1 MQPKKIAIYSG
12 EIPSTTFIERLI
24 EGLSNDG
31 FKIFLFGLQKERV
44 SYAKNVSFF
53 SYSNKWNK
61 LYILLKYSFLL
72 SVFRSKEKKKLDE
85 IIYNKKRNIKL
96 CKVKYYPV
104 LYHKPDIFH
113 LQWAKS
119 LQDWVWVRDFG
130 IKLILSL
137 RGTHITI
144 SPIAD
149 EKLAEQYR
157 ALFPKV
163 DGFHAVSKS
172 IQKQAEEYGAETT
185 KIKVVYSGLNLKEL
199 PFVENKI
206 KNSTLKILSIGRSHW
221 VKGYTDALD
230 ACALLKKEN
239 FDFQYSIIGVGSD
252 EELIFQKSQLL
263 LENEVIFKKSMP
275 FKEIIT
281 EMQQADILLLSSL
294 EEGIANVVLEAMALG
309 TMVLSTNCGGIEEVI
324 TDGENGFIVPVRNPK
339 AIAEKIK
346 KITLLSEN
354 ERIEIYKKARKTI
367 EKQHNFNENCNAMET
382 LYESVLKE
390 IKPF

>member
-1 MQPKKIAIYSG
+1 MQSKKIAIYSG

-24 EGLSNDG
+24 EGVSNDG
-31 FKIFLFGLQKERV
+31 FKIFLFGLQKGSV

-72 SVFRSKEKKKLDE
+72 SVFKSKEKKKLDE

-104 LYHKPDIFH
+104 LYHKPDVFH

-119 LQDWVWVRDFG
+119 LEDWIWVHDFG

-157 ALFPKV
+157 ELFPKV

-206 KNSTLKILSIGRSHW
+206 KNRTLKILSIGRSHW

-230 ACALLKKEN
+230 ACVLLKKEN

-252 EELIFQKSQLL
+252 EELIFQKAQLL

-281 EMQQADILLLSSL
+281 EIQQADILLLSSL

-354 ERIEIYKKARKTI
+354 ERNEIYKKARKTI
-367 EKQHNFNENCNAMET
+367 EKQHDFSRNCNAMQA
-382 LYESVLKE
+382 LYQSVLTTN
-390 IKPF
+390 

>member
-1 MQPKKIAIYSG
+1 MPPKKIAIYSG

-24 EGLSNDG
+24 EGLINNG
-31 FKIFLFGLQKERV
+31 CQIFLFGWQKGSV
-44 SYAKNVSFF
+44 SYAKNVSVF

-72 SVFRSKEKKKLDE
+72 AIFKPKEKQKLDK
-85 IIYNKKRNIKL
+85 IISNKNRNTSL

-119 LQDWVWVRDFG
+119 LEDWIWVRDFG
-130 IKLILSL
+130 IQLILSL

-149 EKLAEQYR
+149 EKLAAQYR
-157 ALFPKV
+157 ALFPQV
-163 DGFHAVSKS
+163 DGFHAVSKA
-172 IQKQAEEYGAETT
+172 IQKQAEQYGAETAKT
-185 KIKVVYSGLNLKEL
+185 KVVYSGLQLNEL
-199 PFVENKI
+199 PFIENKVQ
-206 KNSTLKILSIGRSHW
+206 KKTLKILSIGRSHW

-239 FDFQYSIIGVGSD
+239 FDFQYALIGVGND
-252 EELIFQKSQLL
+252 EELIFQKAQLG
-263 LENEVIFKKSMP
+263 LENEVVFKKSMP

-281 EMQQADILLLSSL
+281 EIQQADILLLPSL

-309 TMVLSTNCGGIEEVI
+309 TIVLSTNCGGIEEVI
-324 TDGENGFIVPVRNPK
+324 THGKNGFMVPVRNPE
-339 AIAEKIK
+339 AIAENIK
-346 KITLLSEN
+346 KIALLIEK
-354 ERIEIYKKARKTI
+354 ERIEIRKKARTTI
-367 EKQHNFNENCNAMET
+367 EKQHDFDENCT
-382 LYESVLKE
+382 LMLDLYQSVLKRE
-390 IKPF
+390 LI

>member
-24 EGLSNDG
+24 EGLANDG
-31 FKIFLFGLQKERV
+31 CQIFLFGLQKGSV
-44 SYAKNVSFF
+44 SYAKNVSVF

-72 SVFRSKEKKKLDE
+72 SVFKPKEKQELDK
-85 IIYNKKRNIKL
+85 IISNKKRNTTL
-96 CKVKYYPV
+96 YRVKYYPV

-119 LQDWVWVRDFG
+119 LEDWIWVRDFG

-149 EKLAEQYR
+149 EKLAEQYL

-172 IQKQAEEYGAETT
+172 IQIQAEEYGAETS
-185 KIKVVYSGLNLKEL
+185 KIKVVYSGLRLNEL

-206 KNSTLKILSIGRSHW
+206 QNKTLKILSIGRSHW
-221 VKGYTDALD
+221 VKGYTYALD

-239 FDFQYSIIGVGSD
+239 FDFQYSIVGVGND
-252 EELIFQKSQLL
+252 EELIFQKAQLL
-263 LENEVIFKKSMP
+263 LDNEVIFKKSMP

-281 EMQQADILLLSSL
+281 EMQHADILLLSSL

-309 TMVLSTNCGGIEEVI
+309 TIVLSTNCGGIEEVI
-324 TDGENGFIVPVRNPK
+324 IDGENGFIVPVRNPV
-339 AIAEKIK
+339 AMAEKIK
-346 KITLLSEN
+346 KITSLSDN
-354 ERIEIYKKARKTI
+354 ERIEIRKKARKTI
-367 EKQHNFNENCNAMET
+367 ENQHDFSRNCDAMKI
-382 LYESVLKE
+382 LYLSILTRN
-390 IKPF
+390 

>member
-1 MQPKKIAIYSG
+1 MQSKKIAIYSG

-24 EGLSNDG
+24 DGLATDG
-31 FKIFLFGLQKERV
+31 FQIFLFGWQKGSV
-44 SYAKNVSFF
+44 SYAQNVSVF

-61 LYILLKYSFLL
+61 LCILLKYSFLL
-72 SVFRSKEKKKLDE
+72 SVFKLNEKQRLDK
-85 IIYNKKRNIKL
+85 IISNKKRNTTL
-96 CKVKYYPV
+96 YKVKYYPV

-119 LQDWVWVRDFG
+119 LEDWIWVRDFG

-149 EKLAEQYR
+149 EKLAAQYR
-157 ALFPKV
+157 ALFPQV
-163 DGFHAVSKS
+163 DGFHAVSKA
-172 IQKQAEEYGAETT
+172 IQKQAEQYGAETT
-185 KIKVVYSGLNLKEL
+185 KIKVVYSGLRLNEL
-199 PFVENKI
+199 PFIENKVQN
-206 KNSTLKILSIGRSHW
+206 KTLKILSIGRSHW

-239 FDFQYSIIGVGSD
+239 FDFQYALIGVGDD
-252 EELIFQKSQLL
+252 EELIFQKAQLD
-263 LENEVIFKKSMP
+263 LEKEVVFKKSIP

-281 EMQQADILLLSSL
+281 EIQQADILLLSSL

-309 TMVLSTNCGGIEEVI
+309 TIVLSANCGGIEEVI
-324 TDGENGFIVPVRNPK
+324 NHGENGFMVPVRNPE

-346 KITLLSEN
+346 TIALLSEK
-354 ERIEIYKKARKTI
+354 EKFEICKKARATI
-367 EKQHNFNENCNAMET
+367 EKQHDFNENCDTMQA
-382 LYESVLKE
+382 LYQSVLTRN
-390 IKPF
+390 

>member
-24 EGLSNDG
+24 DGLAKDD
-31 FKIFLFGLQKERV
+31 FQILLFGLQKGSV
-44 SYAKNVSFF
+44 WYAKNVSIF

-61 LYILLKYSFLL
+61 LFILLKYSFLL
-72 SVFRSKEKKKLDE
+72 SVFKPKEKQKLDK
-85 IIYNKKRNIKL
+85 IISNKKRNASL
-96 CKVKYYPV
+96 YKVKYYPV

-119 LQDWVWVRDFG
+119 LEDWIWVRDFG

-149 EKLAEQYR
+149 EKLAAQYR
-157 ALFPKV
+157 ALFPQV

-172 IQKQAEEYGAETT
+172 IQKQAEEYDAETT
-185 KIKVVYSGLNLKEL
+185 KMKVVYSGLRLDEL
-199 PFVENKI
+199 PFIENKVQN
-206 KNSTLKILSIGRSHW
+206 KTLKIISIGRSHW

-230 ACALLKKEN
+230 ACALLKNEN
-239 FDFQYSIIGVGSD
+239 FDFQYTIIGIGND
-252 EELIFQKSQLL
+252 EELIFQKTQLD
-263 LENEVIFKKSMP
+263 LEKEVVFKKSMP

-281 EMQQADILLLSSL
+281 EIQQADILLLSSL

-309 TMVLSTNCGGIEEVI
+309 TIVISTNCGGIEEVI
-324 TDGENGFIVPVRNPK
+324 THGENGFIVPVRNPES
-339 AIAEKIK
+339 ITEKIK
-346 KITLLSEN
+346 KIASLSDN
-354 ERIEIYKKARKTI
+354 ERIEIRKKARVII
-367 EKQHNFNENCNAMET
+367 EKQHNEKLMIAEMKNIFNN
-382 LYESVLKE
+382 L
-390 IKPF
+390 